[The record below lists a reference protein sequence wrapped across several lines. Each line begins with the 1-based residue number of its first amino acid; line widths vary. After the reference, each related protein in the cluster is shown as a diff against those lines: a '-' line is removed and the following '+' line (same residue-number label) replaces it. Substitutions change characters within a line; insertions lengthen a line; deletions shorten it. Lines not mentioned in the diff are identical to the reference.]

1 MGKKRSKKLWLV
13 IILILISHSYSI
25 FVLSNR
31 DAFKRNIFNAKIKIS
46 MVPLLTEIFLRV
58 V

>member
-1 MGKKRSKKLWLV
+1 LASYY
-13 IILILISHSYSI
+13 SYSDLSFLFF

-46 MVPLLTEIFLRV
+46 MVPLLRDVFPRV